1 MAYIEKEKLIIEIDE
16 SAEKSDLRFP
26 RGRAVKE
33 ALEIV
38 KKHIDTIPASDVAP
52 VVHGYWKTKVLQFR
66 LKDNTFSSPIVVGY
80 RCSVCGRDEDQRE
93 PYCNCGAKMD
103 GDSDEKL
110 LFTESLDRYD
120 FL

>member
-1 MAYIEKEKLIIEIDE
+1 MAYVEKEKLILEIAE
-16 SAEKSDLRFP
+16 SGEKTDLRFP

-38 KKHIDTIPASDVAP
+38 KKHIDTMPTADVAP
-52 VVHGYWKTKVLQFR
+52 VVHGYWKKKVLQFR
-66 LKDNTFSSPIVVGY
+66 REDNTFSSPIVVGY

-103 GDSDEKL
+103 GDGDETQ
-110 LFTESLDRYD
+110 FFIESLD
-120 FL
+120 